1 MRDDAGALTALDL
14 DDLRDVLA
22 RSKLRDEEEV
32 VAELLRAHP
41 LAAAARRQALAA
53 GRELVR
59 RAREYRSERSRLDA
73 FLEQYG
79 LSNEE
84 GVALMCLAEAL
95 LRIPDDSTAD
105 ELISDKLLAGD
116 WATHLGGSDAMLVNA
131 STWALM
137 LTGRVIQPTEEFR
150 RGPVSWMRRLVSR
163 TGEPVIRNAL
173 YAAMRILG
181 QEFVLGE
188 SIDEAMRR
196 GRREYG
202 NDALFSFDMLGEGAR
217 TEADAA
223 RYHAAYAHAIDRVAA
238 SGEGRISARSGVSV
252 KLSALHPRYDVRHWH
267 SGEGQGSEQALY
279 ERLRALALKA
289 AAGGIGLSIDAE
301 EAARLLPSM
310 DLFERL
316 AREPQLSGW
325 DGAGFVV
332 QAYGKRARDLIAWL
346 QRLAEDTGRRFPVR
360 LVKGAYWD
368 AEIKHAQVAGL
379 EDFPV
384 FTRKASSD
392 LSWLVCASAL
402 LDSEGWLY
410 PQFAT
415 HNAHSVASVMAMAS
429 KAVDFEFQR
438 LHGMGELLYRVAR
451 KHYPDLPAVRCYA
464 PVGGHEQLVSYLV
477 RRLLENG
484 ANSSFVNR
492 FLNARYPVDEVVTD
506 PFVELRQHDSLRH
519 PEIALP
525 ATLFAPRRNS
535 RSLDLDDARVLDQVE
550 TAFRRHDLEAP
561 VAAPLIGG
569 RAGDGAP
576 VEVHNPARLDEP
588 AGEVIEAAA
597 EDVDAAA
604 RQAAVAQ
611 PAWDARGGAAR
622 AAILE
627 RVADAY
633 EEDLFRLMHLAVMEA
648 GKTID
653 DALAEVREAVD
664 FLRYYA
670 GLARTQFEGSELL
683 PGPTGERNELS
694 LHGRGV
700 FACISPWNFPL
711 AIFTGQVAGALAA
724 GNAVLAKPAEQTPL
738 MAARAVALMHASGV
752 PAEILHLLPGSGAEV
767 GEAMVSHPLL
777 AGVAF
782 TGSEAT
788 ARRIQQCLA
797 ARPGALIP
805 LIAETGGLNA
815 MFVDASA
822 LPEQVTDDVLKSAFG
837 SAGQRCSALRVLYVQ
852 DAIYEPLLA
861 MLQGAMDALVV
872 GDPRDPAT
880 DVGPVIDAEA
890 RSMLLGH
897 AEALSRQNRL
907 RHRLPL
913 PQGVAGRGTYVA
925 PTLFEIDSL
934 AEIGGEKF
942 GPLLHLRRFSEQQL
956 DACLQEVRASGYG
969 LTLGLHSRIE
979 RRARQLFRAVPVGN
993 TYVNRNMIGA
1003 VVGSQPFGGQG
1014 LSGTGPK
1021 AGGPHYLLGFATER
1035 SLCINTTASGGNA
1048 ELLRR
1053 IR

>member
-1 MRDDAGALTALDL
+1 MRNHRADGPGLSPAELFEQI
-14 DDLRDVLA
+14 A
-22 RSKLRDEEEV
+22 RSKLSDEDSAVNDLVE
-32 VAELLRAHP
+32 AFPMGSAT
-41 LAAAARRQALAA
+41 RRRVLED

-59 RAREYRSERSRLDA
+59 RAREHRADRSRLDA
-73 FLEQYG
+73 FLEEYG

-95 LRIPDDSTAD
+95 LRVADDATAD
-105 ELISDKLLAGD
+105 ELISDKVLAGD
-116 WATHLGGSDAMLVNA
+116 WATHLGGSDALMVNA

-137 LTGRVIQPTEEFR
+137 LTGRVITPTAEFR
-150 RGPVSWMRRLVSR
+150 AGPAAWLRRLVSR

-181 QEFVLGE
+181 HEFVLGE
-188 SIDEAMRR
+188 DIDEAIRR
-196 GRREYG
+196 GRKEYG
-202 NDALFSFDMLGEGAR
+202 ESALFSFDMLGEGAR

-223 RYHAAYAHAIDRVAA
+223 SYGESYAHAIDRVAA
-238 SGEGRISARSGVSV
+238 VGSGAPMERSGVSV
-252 KLSALHPRYDVRHWH
+252 KLSALHPRYDALHWQDVRDVMY
-267 SGEGQGSEQALY
+267 Q
-279 ERLRALALKA
+279 RLKALALRA

-310 DLFERL
+310 ELFERL
-316 AREPQLSGW
+316 ARDPDLTGY

-332 QAYGKRARDLIAWL
+332 QAYGKRSRDLIDWL
-346 QRLAEDTGRRFPVR
+346 AALARASGRRFPVR

-368 AEIKHAQVAGL
+368 TEIKHAQVAGL
-379 EDFPV
+379 ADFPV
-384 FTRKASSD
+384 FTRKASTD
-392 LSWLVCASAL
+392 LSWLVCAAAL
-402 LDSEGWLY
+402 LDSDGWLL

-415 HNAHSVASVMAMAS
+415 HNAHSVASVMGMAP
-429 KAVDFEFQR
+429 KGAAFEFQR

-451 KHYPDLPAVRCYA
+451 EQYPELPALRTYA

-506 PFVELRQHDSLRH
+506 PFVEVRGLDSARH
-519 PEIALP
+519 PDIALP
-525 ATLFAPRRNS
+525 AALYAPRRNAL
-535 RSLDLDDARVLDQVE
+535 SLDLDDTRVLDQIA
-550 TAFRRHDLEAP
+550 TAFAGRDREVRIA
-561 VAAPLIGG
+561 VPLIGG
-569 RAGDGAP
+569 RSGKGTP
-576 VEVHNPARLDEP
+576 LEVHNPARLDEP
-588 AGEVIEAAA
+588 AGEVIEARA
-597 EDVDAAA
+597 EDVDAAVTSA
-604 RQAAVAQ
+604 RSAQ

-622 AAILE
+622 AEILE

-633 EEDLFRLMHLAVMEA
+633 EEDLFGLMHLAVIEA
-648 GKTID
+648 GKTVT

-670 GLARTQFEGSELL
+670 SLARSQFEGSQLL
-683 PGPTGERNELS
+683 PGPTGERNQFS

-724 GNAVLAKPAEQTPL
+724 GNAVVAKPADQTPL
-738 MAARAVALMHASGV
+738 MAFRAVTLMHGAGV
-752 PAEILHLLPGSGAEV
+752 PVEVLHLLPGSGPEV
-767 GEAMVSHPLL
+767 GEPLVMHPGT

-788 ARRIQQCLA
+788 ARRINQRLA
-797 ARPGALIP
+797 TRPGPLIP

-822 LPEQVTDDVLKSAFG
+822 LPEQVTDDVLNSAFG

-852 DAIYEPLLA
+852 DAIEDDLLA
-861 MLQGAMDALVV
+861 MIEGAMDALVV
-872 GDPRDPAT
+872 GDPRLPST
-880 DVGPVIDAEA
+880 DVGPVIDAGA
-890 RSMLLGH
+890 QRMLREH
-897 AEALSRQNRL
+897 AEALAGRAL
-907 RHRLPL
+907 REHRLSVPHA
-913 PQGVAGRGTYVA
+913 VDARGTYVA
-925 PTLFEIDSL
+925 PMLFGIEHIKD
-934 AEIGGEKF
+934 IGGEKF
-942 GPLLHLRRFSEQQL
+942 GPILHVRRFRESDL
-956 DACLQEVRASGYG
+956 DACLAEVAEAGYG
-969 LTLGLHSRIE
+969 LTFGLHSRIE
-979 RRARQLFRAVPVGN
+979 RRARQLFRAVPAGN
-993 TYVNRNMIGA
+993 MYVNRNMIGA

-1021 AGGPHYLLGFATER
+1021 AGGPHYLLRFATER
-1035 SLCINTTASGGNA
+1035 SFTVNTTASGGNA
-1048 ELLRR
+1048 ELLRK

>member
-1 MRDDAGALTALDL
+1 MRNRRPDLPGLTGADFFERIAQM
-14 DDLRDVLA
+14 
-22 RSKLRDEEEV
+22 KLRDEEAV
-32 VAELLRAHP
+32 VNDLVEAFPMGSVMRRRA
-41 LAAAARRQALAA
+41 LEE

-59 RAREYRSERSRLDA
+59 RAREHRADRSRLDA
-73 FLEQYG
+73 FLEEYG

-95 LRIPDDSTAD
+95 LRIPDDTTAD
-105 ELISDKLLAGD
+105 ELISDKLLSAD
-116 WATHLGGSDAMLVNA
+116 WATHLGGSDALLVNA

-137 LTGRVIQPTEEFR
+137 LTGRVIKPTADFR
-150 RGPVSWMRRLVSR
+150 TGPAAWLRGLVSR

-173 YAAMRILG
+173 YGAMRILG
-181 QEFVLGE
+181 REFVLGE
-188 SIDEAMRR
+188 SIEEATRR
-196 GRREYG
+196 GRKEYG
-202 NDALFSFDMLGEGAR
+202 DEALFSFDMLGEGAR

-223 RYHAAYAHAIDRVAA
+223 AYGESYALAIDHVVAA
-238 SGEGRISARSGVSV
+238 GAGAPEARPGVSV
-252 KLSALHPRYDVRHWH
+252 KLSALHPRYEPMHFEGVRDAIY
-267 SGEGQGSEQALY
+267 Q
-279 ERLRALALKA
+279 RLKALALRA

-316 AREPQLSGW
+316 ARDPDLDGW

-332 QAYGKRARDLIAWL
+332 QAYGKRARDLIGWL
-346 QRLAEDTGRRFPVR
+346 EALARDSGRRFPVR

-379 EDFPV
+379 ADFPV
-384 FTRKASSD
+384 FTRKSSTD

-402 LDSEGWLY
+402 LDSDGWLS

-415 HNAHSVASVMAMAS
+415 HNAHSVASVMAMAG
-429 KAVDFEFQR
+429 KGAEFEFQR

-451 KHYPDLPAVRCYA
+451 EQYPEFPTVRTYA
-464 PVGGHEQLVSYLV
+464 PVGGHEELVSYLV

-492 FLNARYPVDEVVTD
+492 FLNERYPVDEVVTD
-506 PFVELRQHDSLRH
+506 SFVEVRGLDAARH
-519 PEIALP
+519 PDIALP
-525 ATLFAPRRNS
+525 SALFAPRRNS
-535 RSLDLDDARVLDQVE
+535 LSLDLDDPRVLDQIAM
-550 TAFRRHDLEAP
+550 AFEGYDPQSR
-561 VAAPLIGG
+561 VAVPLIAG
-569 RAGDGAP
+569 RPGEGSP

-588 AGEVIEAAA
+588 AGKVIEARA
-597 EDVDAAA
+597 EDVDAAVVSGRA
-604 RQAAVAQ
+604 AQA
-611 PAWDARGGAAR
+611 AWDARGGAGR
-622 AAILE
+622 AEILE

-633 EEDLFRLMHLAVMEA
+633 EEHLLQLMHLAVIEA
-648 GKTID
+648 GKTIP

-670 GLARTQFEGSELL
+670 HLARSQFEGSQQL

-724 GNAVLAKPAEQTPL
+724 GNAVVAKPADQTPL
-738 MAARAVALMHASGV
+738 IASRAVMLMHKAGV
-752 PAEILHLLPGSGAEV
+752 PVEVLHLLPGSGTQV
-767 GEAMVSHPLL
+767 GEPLVRHPGI

-788 ARRIQQCLA
+788 ARRIAQRLA
-797 ARPGALIP
+797 ERPGPLIP

-822 LPEQVTDDVLKSAFG
+822 LPEQVTDDVLTSAFG

-852 DAIYEPLLA
+852 EAIENDLLA
-861 MLQGAMDALVV
+861 MIQGAMDALVI

-880 DVGPVIDAEA
+880 DVGPVIDGNA
-890 RSMLLGH
+890 RRMLLDH
-897 AEALSRQNRL
+897 AGTLAGKAKVK
-907 RHRLPL
+907 HRLQVPD
-913 PQGVAGRGTYVA
+913 VIDARGTYVA
-925 PTLFEIDSL
+925 PMLFGIDHIRD
-934 AEIGGEKF
+934 IGGEKF
-942 GPLLHLRRFSEQQL
+942 GPILHVRRFRESQL
-956 DACLQEVRASGYG
+956 DACLAEVAEAGYG
-969 LTLGLHSRIE
+969 LTFGLHSRIE
-979 RRARQLFRAVPVGN
+979 RRARQLFRAVPAGN
-993 TYVNRNMIGA
+993 MYVNRNMIGA
-1003 VVGSQPFGGQG
+1003 IVGSQPFGGQG

-1021 AGGPHYLLGFATER
+1021 AGGPHYLLRFATER
-1035 SLCINTTASGGNA
+1035 TFTVNTTASGGNA
-1048 ELLRR
+1048 ELLRK